1 MLRGTRAQAILVAVA
16 LMDFVSIGCKREQT
30 VTVTGS
36 VVRNGQPIPL
46 GPTGVLEVKLRPDV
60 GEDEPYTDS
69 LGRCEKDGSFSIP
82 NVRPGRYKVGVE
94 QFDPTPQMDKLNGA
108 FRADTGKIVREIDG
122 KAPLTIDL
130 AKPSGG

>member
-1 MLRGTRAQAILVAVA
+1 MSGATRTWAILVVLAA
-16 LMDFVSIGCKREQT
+16 IVSIGCKRDQT

-36 VVRNGQPIPL
+36 VVKSGKPL
-46 GPTGVLEVKLRPDV
+46 PLSPTGVLEVTLTPDV
-60 GEDEPYTDS
+60 GPDEPYTNS

-82 NVRPGRYKVGVE
+82 DVRPGRYKVGVE

-108 FRADTGKIVREIDG
+108 FRASTGKIVREIDG